1 MWKVTIKE
9 ARKMILEC
17 IDVYLQ
23 KDENG
28 YCIPRNKQR
37 PIYLEGP
44 AGIGKTELAS
54 QLAQEKGLGFVSYS
68 LTHHTRQSAVGLP
81 AIVERRK
88 EGAAYKAT
96 EYTMSEIVDSIYRSV
111 QQGNQE
117 GILFVDE
124 VNCVSETLSAV
135 MLQFL
140 QNKSFGPHKIPEGW
154 IILTAGNPPEYNKS
168 VKLFDPVTYDR
179 LRVIELQPD
188 VDSWL
193 EYAVSE
199 GVHPLVTEYVRN
211 NKEYFYWYEK
221 SAGMTEIVTA
231 RGWEDLSRAVKANE
245 AFGYEVNEA
254 LVGQFI
260 RKESIALSFMNE
272 YRSWRELLG
281 KKELQEILAGENQEE
296 HAARFA
302 GYEFTKRWTV
312 VSILLKRLYTEAEE
326 LVKIWKKREEE
337 YAVVEKKMDQWDRM
351 LTNSITFIRDAF
363 GVKEEMEHYLS
374 MMYRNKNTGYL
385 LALKRNELFHS
396 LYRKINQGGDQKEA
410 IRKELREWGKGE

>member
-1 MWKVTIKE
+1 MK
-9 ARKMILEC
+9 RKC
-17 IDVYLQ
+17 
-23 KDENG
+23 
-28 YCIPRNKQR
+28 
-37 PIYLEGP
+37 
-44 AGIGKTELAS
+44 
-54 QLAQEKGLGFVSYS
+54 
-68 LTHHTRQSAVGLP
+68 
-81 AIVERRK
+81 
-88 EGAAYKAT
+88 
-96 EYTMSEIVDSIYRSV
+96 
-111 QQGNQE
+111 
-117 GILFVDE
+117 
-124 VNCVSETLSAV
+124 
-135 MLQFL
+135 
-140 QNKSFGPHKIPEGW
+140 
-154 IILTAGNPPEYNKS
+154 
-168 VKLFDPVTYDR
+168 
-179 LRVIELQPD
+179 
-188 VDSWL
+188 
-193 EYAVSE
+193 
-199 GVHPLVTEYVRN
+199 
-211 NKEYFYWYEK
+211 
-221 SAGMTEIVTA
+221 
-231 RGWEDLSRAVKANE
+231 WEDLSRAVKANE

-337 YAVVEKKMDQWDRM
+337 YAVVEEKMDQWDRM

-396 LYRKINQGGDQKEA
+396 LYRKLNQGGDQKEA
-410 IRKELREWGKGE
+410 IRKELREWGKGQ